1 MSKPTSEKLIIHQ
14 SVFINKFH
22 GQLFDLAS
30 NLNRSPHFDEPV
42 FCECII
48 FTNITFQIII
58 CKWISFSIIFDCLLF
73 LTIRIIGHWIVAQIV
88 IRALQLHVR
97 EILFELLF
105 KKSKKKYSFN
115 YFQHKFI
122 WFHSWKISVRFSS
135 VILAET
141 FVSFV
146 ILLTCPLNYT

>member
-48 FTNITFQIII
+48 FTNITFQMII

-105 KKSKKKYSFN
+105 KKSKKIN
-115 YFQHKFI
+115 
-122 WFHSWKISVRFSS
+122 
-135 VILAET
+135 
-141 FVSFV
+141 
-146 ILLTCPLNYT
+146 ILLIISNINLFDFIPERFPWDFLSWF